1 VPASRGRGYAPAGA
15 ALLAAALL
23 VAAPAEA
30 AATSAPVD
38 CTRFALDNG
47 LSVVLAP
54 RPGSE
59 VVAVQAWVA
68 AGAADEPDDKAGVA
82 HLLEHMVFKGT
93 ARRGV
98 GEITAAVESVGG
110 DVNAWTSLDQTVFHA
125 VLPRPE
131 WELGVDLLADA
142 LQGARLDPDELERER
157 EVVLEEIR
165 QGADDPVRA
174 VGHALFGAAHVVH
187 PYRRPVIGSAASV
200 RGLGRADLVDFF
212 RTWYVADATT
222 LVIAGDLD
230 PAVVRRAARRHLGAM
245 PSAPLRRRRP
255 VEPAQA
261 APRSV
266 QVTRD
271 VALAQLVVGFHAPP
285 PGHDDAPLLDLA
297 AVALGQG
304 ESSRLSR
311 LVVRGR
317 ALASRA
323 WAYVHGLRDGGMLI
337 AGATTRP
344 DAVVAAAAAI
354 GDEIARLGRD
364 LGDAELDKARA
375 AVEADHVFQLETA
388 PGVARRVGWWQV
400 TAGDAAALSGYLAR
414 VRSATAGQVRAA
426 AQRHL
431 RADNMTVASVA
442 PTAAARR
449 TPAAAARRRL
459 TVAERGQ
466 RRAARSPDVVREV
479 LPDGMVVLIKPDPG
493 VPVVAMRAVW
503 AGGVRLETGADN
515 GVTTLLARVLTRGC
529 GERDGDQL
537 AAEIDRI
544 GGGLTGAA
552 GRNSFGLKAEWLAR
566 TWEQGLDLVADCVLA
581 PRFDGAE
588 VAAARRQLLDE
599 LDADAASPGQA
610 AFRLFARTL
619 YRSHPYRLDV
629 LGDARAVARLDRDR
643 LADFYRAHFPTSGL
657 TLAIVGDVDPAEVI
671 ARVRARFAGAKR
683 AGKKRRQPAVAVE
696 TFTDRPAAERE
707 VYHYLDREQ
716 AHVVIGFP
724 GAKVTSRDRFALEV
738 LSNVLGGPSGR
749 LFTALREKRGLAY
762 RVAAHSIEGLDPGY
776 LAIYVSCSPGKLD
789 AVVAGVRAEVDR
801 LLTDGVTAAEIERA
815 QRYLTGSHAVALERR
830 SAVATAL
837 AFHEA
842 YGLGWAEWARYPA
855 AIRAITAADVTRVA
869 QQYLRWDVAVTAT
882 VRPPAES
889 PAVKKRIRDQGKPR
903 LDGPRRVPAR
913 RRNA

>member
-1 VPASRGRGYAPAGA
+1 VPARAGRGYAAAGV
-15 ALLAAALL
+15 ALLAAAL
-23 VAAPAEA
+23 VAPAEA
-30 AATSAPVD
+30 AAAVAPVD

-47 LSVVLAP
+47 LTVVLAP
-54 RPGSE
+54 RPASE

-68 AGAADEPDDKAGVA
+68 AGAADEPVDRAGVA
-82 HLLEHMVFKGT
+82 HLVEHMLFKGT

-98 GEITAAVESVGG
+98 GELTATIEAAGG
-110 DVNAWTSLDQTVFHA
+110 EVNAWTSLDQTVFHA

-131 WELGVDLLADA
+131 WELGVDILADA

-174 VGHALFGAAHVVH
+174 VGQALFAAAHVVH

-200 RGLGRADLVDFF
+200 RGLTHGELADFY
-212 RTWYVADATT
+212 RTWYVAEATT

-230 PAVVRRAARRHLGAM
+230 PAAVRRAARRHLGAM
-245 PSAPLRRRRP
+245 PSAPLRRARP
-255 VEPAQA
+255 VEPPQTAARAAQL
-261 APRSV
+261 
-266 QVTRD
+266 TRD
-271 VALAQLVVGFHAPP
+271 VAMAQIAVGFHAPP
-285 PGHDDAPLLDLA
+285 PGHDDAPLLELA

-304 ESSRLSR
+304 ESSRLAR
-311 LVVRGR
+311 GLVRDRGLAGR
-317 ALASRA
+317 AWS
-323 WAYVHGLRDGGMLI
+323 YVHGLRDGGMFI
-337 AGATTRP
+337 AGASARP
-344 DAVVAAAAAI
+344 GVAVAATAAI
-354 GDEIARLGRD
+354 ADEIARLGDD
-364 LGDAELDKARA
+364 LGDAELAKARA
-375 AVEADHVFQLETA
+375 AIEADHVFQLETA
-388 PGVARRVGWWQV
+388 PGAARRAGWWQV
-400 TAGDAAALSGYLAR
+400 TAGDAAAEERHQAR
-414 VRSATAGQVRAA
+414 LRAATAGQVRAA
-426 AQRHL
+426 VRRHL
-431 RADNMTVASVA
+431 RAATMTVASVA

-449 TPAAAARRRL
+449 TPVAAARRRL
-459 TVAERGQ
+459 TVAERSQ
-466 RRAARSPDVVREV
+466 RRAVRSPDVVREV

-529 GERDGDQL
+529 GDRDGEAL
-537 AAEIDRI
+537 AAEVDRI
-544 GGGLTGAA
+544 GGGLAGAA
-552 GRNSFGLKAEWLAR
+552 GRNSFGVKAEWLAR
-566 TWEQGLDLVADCVLA
+566 TWEPGLDLVADCLLA

-588 VAAARRQLLDE
+588 VNAARRQLLDE
-599 LDADAASPGQA
+599 LDAEATSPGQA

-629 LGDARAVARLDRDR
+629 RGDRAAVARLDRDR
-643 LADFYRAHFPTSGL
+643 VADFYRAHFPTSAL
-657 TLAIVGDVDPAEVI
+657 TLAIVGDVDPAEVL
-671 ARVRARFAGAKR
+671 ARIRARFAGQKPRRGKVR
-683 AGKKRRQPAVAVE
+683 APAVAAE

-724 GAKVTSRDRFALEV
+724 GARVTSRDRFALEV

-749 LFTALREKRGLAY
+749 LFTALRERRGLAY
-762 RVAAHSIEGLDPGY
+762 RVTAHSIEGLDPGY

-789 AVVAGVRAEVDR
+789 AVVGGVRAEIDR
-801 LLTDGVTAAEIERA
+801 LLADGVTAGEVERA

-842 YGLGWAEWARYPA
+842 YGLGYAAWADYPSS
-855 AIRAITAADVTRVA
+855 IRAVTPADLARVA

-889 PAVKKRIRDQGKPR
+889 PGVHERTRGKVKRRP
-903 LDGPRRVPAR
+903 DGPRRVPAR